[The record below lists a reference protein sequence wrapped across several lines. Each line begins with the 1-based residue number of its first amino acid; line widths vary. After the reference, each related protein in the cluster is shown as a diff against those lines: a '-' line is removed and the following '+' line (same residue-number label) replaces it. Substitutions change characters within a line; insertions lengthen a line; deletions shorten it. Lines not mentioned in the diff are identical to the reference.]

1 MKYRLCAFAA
11 FLAALSTTASA
22 QALLDKKVLSADAA
36 KQMGEACEAFAKANG
51 WKVTVWL
58 IDDTGS
64 SLYMRRMQGAP
75 LLSVEPSRKKA
86 QTALQTGRPSSQY
99 EARARERGE
108 YVGVTMALQLDNFM
122 APGGLP
128 VISNGQVAGAI
139 GVGGAPSGG
148 DEKCAQAA
156 IDAVMK

>member
-1 MKYRLCAFAA
+1 MKNVM
-11 FLAALSTTASA
+11 LAAIVSMTLAIPAAHA
-22 QALLDKKVLSADAA
+22 QILLDKKVLGADAA
-36 KQMGEACEAFAKANG
+36 KQMGEACEAFAKTQG
-51 WKVTVWL
+51 WKISVWV
-58 IDDTGS
+58 IDDTGA

-75 LLSVEPSRKKA
+75 LLSVEPSRMKA

-128 VISNGQVAGAI
+128 ILAN
-139 GVGGAPSGG
+139 APSGG